1 MFCGVCGSEFPD
13 DFSFCPK
20 CGRSVRASAS
30 TRETP
35 TVPVAPA
42 PEVEQDTKAEIAA
55 PLAPAKARFDYGT
68 IVFAAFSGISLLI
81 CLAKGI
87 VPIYLGESVLWAAV
101 AWYWHKKSPWS
112 ETATGIVLLVAVGV
126 AAGEGYV
133 LGRQSLGNNYTYLT
147 QRDLH
152 YRVNAV
158 SGRTDV
164 LAGTRGWEPVSFNS
178 TPETIPPDEARSII
192 LSGGSWKNGTYD
204 AGLICFDVQNNSHY
218 VLQQVA
224 ISVSLN
230 PKPPEVNCNFADQI
244 LGGGCEG
251 VILKGSFLLDEG
263 KADQFCGN
271 APRPFPAGAA
281 WSYATGI
288 MTGWKR

>member
-1 MFCGVCGSEFPD
+1 MFCGVCGTEFPD
-13 DFSFCPK
+13 DFDFCPK

-30 TRETP
+30 TGGTQ
-35 TVPVAPA
+35 TVAVAAA
-42 PEVEQDTKAEIAA
+42 PEVEPDTKTEKSA
-55 PLAPAKARFDYGT
+55 PLAPIKARFDYGT
-68 IVFAAFSGISLLI
+68 IVFAAFSGISLLV

-87 VPIYLGESVLWAAV
+87 VPIYLGESALWAAV

-112 ETATGIVLLVAVGV
+112 ETTTSIVLLLAVGV

-133 LGRQSLGNNYTYLT
+133 LGRQSIGNSYTYLT
-147 QRDLH
+147 QGDVH

-178 TPETIPPDEARSII
+178 TPETISPDEARSII
-192 LSGGSWKNGTYD
+192 LSGGSWKNGTYT

-218 VLQQVA
+218 VLQQVE
-224 ISVSLN
+224 ISISLSPEPPDATKN
-230 PKPPEVNCNFADQI
+230 PLAWF
-244 LGGGCEG
+244 LGR
-251 VILKGSFLLDEG
+251 VMLKGVYPLDVG
-263 KADQFCGN
+263 KAAQFCGD
-271 APRPFPAGAA
+271 APRQFPAGAA
-281 WSYATGI
+281 WSYGTGI